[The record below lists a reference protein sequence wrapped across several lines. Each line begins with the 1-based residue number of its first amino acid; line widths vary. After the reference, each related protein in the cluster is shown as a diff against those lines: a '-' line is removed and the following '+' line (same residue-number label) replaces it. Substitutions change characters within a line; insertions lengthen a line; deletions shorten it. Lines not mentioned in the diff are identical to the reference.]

1 MQLIFQPFME
11 VFTEEQNI
19 HKEKG
24 QGILIPV
31 LFNTMES
38 SEIGREA

>member
-19 HKEKG
+19 HKEICS
-24 QGILIPV
+24 QLVCVISIPC
-31 LFNTMES
+31 
-38 SEIGREA
+38 